1 MSKIEDIVK
10 RLLTPLSDGITTRID
25 GELDIGP
32 RKYTFK
38 AYCLQSRA
46 KGHPVDLI
54 RIDVKG
60 E

>member
-1 MSKIEDIVK
+1 MYEIEDMVK
-10 RLLTPLSDGITTRID
+10 KLLTPMSNGRATRID

-32 RKYTFK
+32 RKFTFK

-46 KGHPVDLI
+46 KGHPSDLI
-54 RIDVKG
+54 RIDLKG